1 MEKHPKFQFVSPLV
15 FGIFSIV
22 GGVANTLGGID
33 VAFGISRALPS
44 LKFEC
49 SATTTKFGTFWR
61 KRSPV
66 GQKRLVHY
74 FEQNSYHYHGHKSY
88 WYTNFWLC
96 CGS

>member
-1 MEKHPKFQFVSPLV
+1 LNV
-15 FGIFSIV
+15 
-22 GGVANTLGGID
+22 
-33 VAFGISRALPS
+33 
-44 LKFEC
+44 

-96 CGS
+96 CGSWFIIL